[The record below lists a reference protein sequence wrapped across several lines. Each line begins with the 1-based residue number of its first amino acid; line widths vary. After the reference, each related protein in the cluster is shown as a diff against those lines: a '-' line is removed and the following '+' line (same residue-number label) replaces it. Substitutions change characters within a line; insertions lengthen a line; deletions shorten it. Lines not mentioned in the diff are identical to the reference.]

1 MDTNQVITEAVENNE
16 EAIETAAKAISDA
29 ELDRYINTGMACWGV
44 GILTGIA
51 LTKYVLTPAAA
62 WVKEKWESRKPK
74 VVEVKAEDKPTVEET
89 TETEEPETKPSE
101 EKPEEK

>member
-16 EAIETAAKAISDA
+16 EAIEAAAEAISEA

-44 GILTGIA
+44 GIITGIA
-51 LTKYVLTPAAA
+51 LTKYVLTPAVA
-62 WVKEKWESRKPK
+62 WAKEKWESRKQK
-74 VVEVKAEDKPTVEET
+74 VVEVKTEYQPPVEET
-89 TETEEPETKPSE
+89 TETKEPETKTSE